1 MLWRDSFTIDYVEA
15 FAVRAMLRL
24 RDEGKCVDTVGVDT
38 RVFPFAVLDCSGLL
52 IVIRPSSERLRRT
65 KLVESFS
72 LKFV

>member
-38 RVFPFAVLDCSGLL
+38 QRFPVRCAWLFRIAHRYTS
-52 IVIRPSSERLRRT
+52 
-65 KLVESFS
+65 
-72 LKFV
+72 KFRKTQAHKTCWII